1 MNKGVP
7 ITKNGKVYGTR
18 IDGTP
23 DRRFKAWRGKLPMR
37 LRYAKPTPKKVVYVD
52 PWWVKLAKLVI
63 LGCLLIANFFIW
75 QEVYIRS
82 QREYEVISP
91 RVGEP
96 LNDKNTI
103 CVGEMN
109 KLFCKAWYGWDYEKI
124 IKIAQCE
131 SGLNPEAWR
140 VNYHADGVI
149 SVDRGLLQVNSYFHP
164 NYTPSEMFDPQANVR
179 AGYKIWQKSGYGP
192 WEASSSCWRNL

>member
-131 SGLNPEAWR
+131 SGLNPEAYN
-140 VNYHADGVI
+140 VNIGG
-149 SVDRGLLQVNSYFHP
+149 SVDRGLMQINSIHGH
-164 NYTPSEMFDPQANVR
+164 NPSELFNPKMNVYH
-179 AGYKIWQKSGYGP
+179 AYQIWKVQGYNP
-192 WEASSSCWRNL
+192 WYSSEHCWSY